1 MDDTTHELLNV
12 QQAARFLAVSVS
24 TIRRWA
30 QQKKLN
36 GLKVGIRGDWRFTK
50 VDLSKMMKGNNEKE
64 R

>member
-12 QQAARFLAVSVS
+12 QHATRFLAMSVS
-24 TIRRWA
+24 TIRSWA

-36 GLKVGIRGDWRFTK
+36 GLKVGIRGDWRFMK
-50 VDLSKMMKGNNEKE
+50 EDLLKMTKGNNEKE